1 MPDIY
6 VPRNLGDSSSTCR
19 KYLKVSSRIAWTF
32 YIVVTG
38 LCILSK
44 LLGQFMSMWPLYSDV
59 QVILK
64 KV

>member
-1 MPDIY
+1 MLFQDLKNEEYTNDMPDIY

-44 LLGQFMSMWPLYSDV
+44 LLG
-59 QVILK
+59 
-64 KV
+64 